1 MTTTSLQPKPGPISE
16 RRRELVNQSRQKWI
30 SRLIDFSRRNNL
42 LYFRELKTGTLDA
55 TNARP
60 EVLTQLLQGG
70 TVLLTKLLPDSDETV
85 SSAKGQEIRRRALAN
100 LEEKGLDTLFL
111 SVGRATWTPA

>member
-1 MTTTSLQPKPGPISE
+1 MSTTASNTKQATISE
-16 RRRELVNQSRQKWI
+16 QRRELVNQSRQKWI

-60 EVLTQLLQGG
+60 EVLTQLLQGA
-70 TVLLTKLLPDSDETV
+70 TVLLTKLLPESDETV
-85 SSAKGQEIRRRALAN
+85 SSAKGRRF
-100 LEEKGLDTLFL
+100 EEGP
-111 SVGRATWTPA
+111 WQI